1 MSLISEATIALLSQY
16 QARARQHIADG
27 KRPALLACEA
37 DGVPCSHKF
46 ADIVKSDGL
55 LSAVADLLGRCPKG
69 ETHVPK
75 ALIYSI
81 GLVALP
87 LAFSG
92 YQPGNDPCRSD
103 CDGPLGCGV

>member
-1 MSLISEATIALLSQY
+1 MTLISDATMELFGQY
-16 QARARQHIADG
+16 QARASQQIADG

-55 LSAVADLLGRCPKG
+55 IPAVANLLSRCPRG

-87 LAFSG
+87 PAFSG
-92 YQPGNDPCRSD
+92 YQPGNDPCKSD